1 MKKSI
6 LAAVI
11 DQWSVVPPVETAD
24 LSGKTVLVVGANVGI
39 GFEASKHFARMQPA
53 RLIIACRNEAK
64 GKAALAGMYDRL
76 KLNGYKGCEF
86 WIVDLANFASVTAFA
101 DKFKREGGDLHILVM
116 NAAILQLVYQ
126 PTADGWESL
135 LVYFTFSAHC
145 YGSYPPFRL
154 QVNYLATSLLSLLLI
169 PQLVAAGRKSSTP
182 SRLVIV
188 SSDLHYWVT
197 PAKEVKASTTP
208 LETLSNEEWC
218 IPEHMRSRHNES
230 KLLNILFV
238 RALTDRLQSITPLS
252 AVAVNPGYCY
262 SQLRRDWYKKPTFS
276 SARIAVAFHECLLV
290 WTAEQGSRQ
299 LVFAAV
305 GGRDNEDN
313 MKAGY
318 VNLGRLI
325 EVADFVLSDEG
336 RKFQNTVWNETI
348 DILNG
353 VSDKI
358 APIVQGY
365 LVVPN
370 SSIN

>member
-1 MKKSI
+1 MKKSL
-6 LAAVI
+6 LASVI

-64 GKAALAGMYDRL
+64 GKVALAEIERET
-76 KLNGYKGCEF
+76 GYNGCEL
-86 WIVDLANFASVTAFA
+86 WIVDLANFASVTTFS

-116 NAAILQLVYQ
+116 NAAIVQLVYQ
-126 PTADGWESL
+126 PTADGWESV
-135 LVYFTFSAHC
+135 LVYCTFSARC
-145 YGSYPPFRL
+145 YDSYPPFRL
-154 QVNYLATSLLSLLLI
+154 QSLR
-169 PQLVAAGRKSSTP
+169 GEKSSTP
-182 SRLVIV
+182 SRIVIV
-188 SSDLHYWVT
+188 SSDLHYWIT
-197 PAKEVKASTTP
+197 PAKEVEASTTP

-218 IPEHMRSRHNES
+218 IPEHMQSRYNES
-230 KLLNILFV
+230 KLLNVLFV

-276 SARIAVAFHECLLV
+276 FARIAVALNERLLA

-358 APIVQGY
+358 APIVQDY
-365 LVVPN
+365 LVVPD

>member
-1 MKKSI
+1 MKKSL
-6 LAAVI
+6 LASVI

-64 GKAALAGMYDRL
+64 GKVALAEIERET
-76 KLNGYKGCEF
+76 GYNGCEL
-86 WIVDLANFASVTAFA
+86 WIVDLANFASVTTFS

-116 NAAILQLVYQ
+116 NAAIVQLVYQ
-126 PTADGWESL
+126 PTADGWES
-135 LVYFTFSAHC
+135 V
-145 YGSYPPFRL
+145 L
-154 QVNYLATSLLSLLLI
+154 QVNHLATSLLSLLLI
-169 PQLVAAGRKSSTP
+169 PQLVAAGEKSSTP
-182 SRLVIV
+182 SRIVIV
-188 SSDLHYWVT
+188 SSDLHYWIT
-197 PAKEVKASTTP
+197 PAKEVEASTTP

-218 IPEHMRSRHNES
+218 IPEHMQSRYNES
-230 KLLNILFV
+230 KLLNVLFV

-276 SARIAVAFHECLLV
+276 FARIAVALNERLLA

-358 APIVQGY
+358 APIVQDY
-365 LVVPN
+365 LVVPD